1 MEATRVESNVG
12 TVTKG
17 ASKFPS
23 DAKKPSYNS
32 RDSDQWHVWLYID
45 DLKTWC
51 QLQGWQSDSEKVRA
65 LMLTVDGETMKAI
78 KSYKDKQ
85 PGMI

>member
-1 MEATRVESNVG
+1 MALARLEQLEATRMESSIS
-12 TVTKG
+12 TTTKG

-23 DAKKPSYNS
+23 DAKKPAYNS

-51 QLQGWQSDSEKVRA
+51 QL
-65 LMLTVDGETMKAI
+65 
-78 KSYKDKQ
+78 
-85 PGMI
+85 